1 MIGYLSFIRQHWA
14 LLGFGFLTVFW
25 GNFGQS
31 FFVAWFGADIQR
43 SLGLSAAE
51 YGSAYSLGTLI
62 SAAALLWAG
71 GMIDRVSLRTYTLL
85 VSAGLAMAMLVL
97 SQTQNLWMLLVG
109 FFLLRLFGQALL
121 PHTGITTMTRHFE
134 AQRGKAVSVAMSAVP
149 GGEIVLPL
157 MAVALIAAL
166 GWQQTFF
173 WLALAVFAVLMP
185 ALIWLLRKAQ
195 RLMTESDPE
204 VLLVVDGEQAD
215 ASAQIISAGRREV
228 LRDYRYWLALPGVIA
243 NPFLITGIFIHQNFL
258 ATSKGWSISWLAT
271 CFVVYGLVHW
281 ISSLVTGALVDRYKG
296 ARLLSFFLIPLL
308 LCMLV
313 AAFMPG
319 QWAAVLMMI
328 SLGMSAGSG
337 PPITGSLWPEIY
349 GTRKLGSIRAMN
361 MSVMVLSTSVAP
373 VLFGYFIDSGVSAAG
388 LYGSCALFVLVALIM
403 MNFSYPS
410 NPASHANAIQKSRGV
425 V

>member
-1 MIGYLSFIRQHWA
+1 MTGYLSFIRQHWA

-43 SLGLSAAE
+43 SLNLSAAE
-51 YGSAYSLGTLI
+51 YGSAYSLGTLM
-62 SAAALLWAG
+62 SAAALVWAG

-85 VSAGLAMAMLVL
+85 VSAGLAIAMLVL
-97 SQTQNLWMLLVG
+97 SQTYSLWMLLLG

-149 GGEIVLPL
+149 GGEIVLPVL
-157 MAVALIAAL
+157 AVALIAVL
-166 GWQQTFF
+166 DWQQTFF
-173 WLALAVFAVLMP
+173 WLAIAVFVLLIP
-185 ALIWLLRKAQ
+185 ALLWLLRSAQ
-195 RLMTESDPE
+195 SSNLTSD
-204 VLLVVDGEQAD
+204 LALTAG
-215 ASAQIISAGRREV
+215 ASAEQTDSSVPVPAAGRREV
-228 LRDYRYWLALPGVIA
+228 LQDYRYWLALPGVIA

-281 ISSLVTGALVDRYKG
+281 ISSLVTGTLVDRYKG
-296 ARLLSFFLIPLL
+296 VRLLSVFLIPLL

-313 AAFMPG
+313 AAFVPG
-319 QWAAVLMMI
+319 QWAALLMMMF
-328 SLGMSAGSG
+328 LGVSAGSG

-373 VLFGYFIDSGVSAAG
+373 VLFGYFIDAGVSAAG

-403 MNFSYPS
+403 MNVSYPA
-410 NPASHANAIQKSRGV
+410 NPAPYVAATQNQRGV